1 MKRHYSQLALTTGR
15 GVPLTEQTESEVQA
29 AVIELLR
36 KAGYMVIRFNSGGF
50 RDGKRFVSFYHV
62 FGSDKPAS
70 GFPDVAA
77 FKGAKCLLL
86 EVKRRRGKVS
96 EAQEQFRRYAAQH
109 GVTVAIVR
117 DVSDALQIIESE
129 RNR

>member
-36 KAGYMVIRFNSGGF
+36 KAGYLVIRFNSGGL
-50 RDGKRFVSFYHV
+50 RDGKRFVSFYHI

-109 GVTVAIVR
+109 GVTVATVR
-117 DVSDALQIIESE
+117 SVEDVLPLI
-129 RNR
+129 RPP